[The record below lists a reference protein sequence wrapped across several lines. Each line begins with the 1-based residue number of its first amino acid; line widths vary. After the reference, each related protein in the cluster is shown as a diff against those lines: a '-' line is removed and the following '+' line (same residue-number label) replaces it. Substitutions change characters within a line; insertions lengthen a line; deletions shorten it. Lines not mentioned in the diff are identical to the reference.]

1 MADINTAAESVAA
14 AAAHPVTVQVFNQ
27 SPGIGGSVATG
38 LITAG
43 AAIAAVMLTHRFTL
57 KREKQASEKKLIQER
72 LFIATELVFM
82 LEQFAE
88 SCASVAK
95 DNGYENQDG
104 LTVPAVKTPVIDYSL
119 IQGDWRALTGRL
131 MYQVREL
138 AVIKSEADRTV
149 GAADY
154 FAPDFDDFFYERQ
167 IQYTRLGLKA
177 LFLIRRL
184 RKFVGFAGTRLNST
198 PWSAQ
203 QVLLKEWHQERKR
216 RSEAAA
222 LHAKLMLP
230 EISFSGS
237 GAHTAG
243 HGENT

>member
-1 MADINTAAESVAA
+1 MGNGISVWV
-14 AAAHPVTVQVFNQ
+14 P
-27 SPGIGGSVATG
+27 
-38 LITAG
+38 LISAG
-43 AAIAAVMLTHRFTL
+43 AGIAGALGSQWLSHIFITR
-57 KREKQASEKKLIQER
+57 RERRASEEKLIQER

-95 DNGYENQDG
+95 DNGYENQEG
-104 LTVPAVKTPVIDYSL
+104 LTVPGVKTPVLDYSL

-149 GAADY
+149 GATDS
-154 FAPDFDDFFYERQ
+154 FPPDFDDFFCERQ

-184 RKFVGFAGTRLNST
+184 RRFVGFAETRLNGT

-222 LHAKLMLP
+222 LHAKLILP
-230 EISFSGS
+230 DIAFKGS
-237 GAHTAG
+237 GADTAG